1 MNSAYRKGEMIAIY
15 ISDKKLTFETHKELS
30 KLDTKKSNYSI
41 NKWTKELSD
50 HFSKKKKIL
59 QIANK

>member
-1 MNSAYRKGEMIAIY
+1 MIAIY